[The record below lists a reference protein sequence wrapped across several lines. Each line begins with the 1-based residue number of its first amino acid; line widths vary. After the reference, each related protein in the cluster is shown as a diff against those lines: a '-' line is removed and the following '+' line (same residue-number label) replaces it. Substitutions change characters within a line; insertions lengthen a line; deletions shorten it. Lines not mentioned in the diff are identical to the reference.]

1 MLFQVRIIDSANS
14 RLVGRL
20 LERRTSEN
28 ATIVRRV
35 ARIVDEVRRHGDA
48 AVLDYARRFDELMRP
63 MEVTSKEIDDAA
75 QQLTPAVRRAIS
87 IAAAN
92 IRRVAT
98 RQLPQAWS
106 IQPSPGI
113 RIRQRVLPLDRVGCY
128 VPGGRYPLPSSL
140 LMTATPARVAGVKEI
155 IAVCPRPDATIM
167 YAARVAGVS
176 RLFRLGGA
184 HAIAALAYGTRVI
197 PAVDKIVG
205 PGNAYVAAAKSLVST
220 DCAIDFHAGPSE
232 IVIVSSAGR
241 PAWIAADL
249 IAQAE
254 HDPDARA
261 ILLTPSRRLAG
272 AVARELTARM
282 PSAGPAAS
290 AMRTNGGVIVTRSL
304 AEAIDL
310 CNRMSPEHVVCDTDQ
325 VASRITRAGTI
336 FVDEFSAQA
345 SGDYATGSNHVLPTN
360 GAARARGGLSTAD
373 FVRVTTIQ
381 HVTRRGLQRIGP
393 AAVTLA
399 NAEGLSA
406 HAASIA
412 IRLGRDTRRP
422 VAQHETAAAE
432 SVVEARGER
441 ASRASHANGASR
453 RSGERESVQGSPR
466 GGAPRMSR
474 RGARP

>member
-1 MLFQVRIIDSANS
+1 MAFQVRIIDSADE
-14 RLVGRL
+14 RQVRRL
-20 LERRTSEN
+20 LARRPREN
-28 ATIVRRV
+28 TALARRV
-35 ARIVDEVRRHGDA
+35 ARIVEDVQRRGDA
-48 AVLDYARRFDELMRP
+48 AVIDYARRFDKLTQP
-63 MEVTSKEIDDAA
+63 LEVTTGEMIEASA
-75 QQLTPAVRRAIS
+75 QLPREVRRAIS
-87 IAAAN
+87 VAAAN

-98 RQLPQAWS
+98 RQLPQPWT
-106 IQPSPGI
+106 I
-113 RIRQRVLPLDRVGCY
+113 RPFDGVRISQRVLPLDRVGCY

-184 HAIAALAYGTRVI
+184 HAIAALAYGTRRI

-205 PGNAYVAAAKSLVST
+205 PGNAYVAAAKSLVSA

-232 IVIVSSAGR
+232 IVVVSSSGR

-261 ILLTPSRRLAG
+261 ILLTPSRRLADG
-272 AVARELTARM
+272 VARHLAARM
-282 PSAGPAAS
+282 PSDGPAQAALS
-290 AMRTNGGVIVTRSL
+290 INGGVVVTRTL

-310 CNRMSPEHVVCDTDQ
+310 CNRMAPEHVVCDSDE

-336 FVDEFSAQA
+336 FVGDHSAQA

-360 GAARARGGLSTAD
+360 GAARARGGLSATD

-381 HVTRRGLQRIGP
+381 HVTSRGLRNIAP
-393 AAVTLA
+393 AVVTLA

-406 HAASIA
+406 HAASVA
-412 IRLGRDTRRP
+412 IRLGND
-422 VAQHETAAAE
+422 V
-432 SVVEARGER
+432 SSKRG
-441 ASRASHANGASR
+441 
-453 RSGERESVQGSPR
+453 
-466 GGAPRMSR
+466 
-474 RGARP
+474 RGARR